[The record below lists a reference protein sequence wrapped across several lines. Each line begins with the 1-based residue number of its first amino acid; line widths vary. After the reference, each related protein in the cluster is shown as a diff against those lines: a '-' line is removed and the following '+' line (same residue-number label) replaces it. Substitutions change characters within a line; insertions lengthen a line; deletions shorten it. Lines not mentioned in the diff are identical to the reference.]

1 MNIGE
6 NIKQKRKEA
15 GLTQAALASKL
26 GVSRT
31 AVSSWEVNRNEPC
44 VRDIEKMAEIFECL
58 KTDII
63 GSGPVEY
70 YFVSSVD
77 EKLLI
82 DAYRNSDEETKKMVQ
97 RLLAYATKIN
107 DLKVK
112 EDNDD

>member
-6 NIKQKRKEA
+6 NIKQKRIES
-15 GLTQAALASKL
+15 GLTQADLASKL

-44 VRDIEKMAEIFECL
+44 VSDIEKMAEIFGCL

-63 GSGPVEY
+63 GCGPVEY
-70 YFVSSVD
+70 YFVSSTE
-77 EKLLI
+77 EKHLI
-82 DAYRNSDEETKKMVQ
+82 EAYRNSDDETKKMVQ

-107 DLKVK
+107 DLKTK
-112 EDNDD
+112 EETK